1 MSLHAGKE
9 NRLPDT
15 PLRRDDE
22 RMVVQEV
29 AKRVVLTV
37 KDKSQAEHRHNDK
50 PRQPGGQPP
59 PSRCAKDRFAKLQ
72 PDSGEVDC
80 ADESHKRYCSIES
93 RSKSGYTVS

>member
-37 KDKSQAEHRHNDK
+37 KDKSQAEHRHDK